1 MFLKRSKNK
10 PPNILGGNLKKK
22 NSLGMCADSNQ
33 LAQVG
38 GGPVRSYKIFFFF
51 FFRGWK
57 KVKEKSEGLL
67 FSVFLVPSSQI
78 TSR

>member
-1 MFLKRSKNK
+1 
-10 PPNILGGNLKKK
+10 
-22 NSLGMCADSNQ
+22 MCADSNQ

-38 GGPVRSYKIFFFF
+38 GGGPVRSYKIFFV